1 MWWIV
6 WLIIAVLLLL
16 IQLIVP
22 NPLTIWFGLAASVV
36 TVLSA
41 AFSSM
46 PWNIEILVFIALT
59 VLAFVLLPKERI
71 EKFVKKVNKKSVDTN
86 SDYILSKPGLV
97 KETIDNAAVTGVIEI
112 SGVEWRAISVDNS
125 VIEVGCLVDVV
136 SMEGNKLYVK
146 RKEEANG

>member
-146 RKEEANG
+146 RKEETNG